1 MGRCAWAYRPS
12 ASQTTRGSGPL
23 ASDGLYSLARS
34 LAYSL
39 SESGSKRHLC
49 FVLRLHTARNTIPS
63 TSFSLHRPL
72 SSSSTSINPRSG
84 RRQAPVSQRGRTMA
98 SAEQPRSS
106 VPPPPSLVRLNSHS
120 HSHSNPNSHPN
131 SNTPLSHSSLPPLLP
146 SPISGYASLAD
157 GIKNSPRRMNT
168 DTALPLV
175 GSSSSSIGSG
185 AGEDRDV
192 NGGQQRR
199 TGASATP
206 GPAADNG
213 AADAN
218 ANGSGSGSGDAAGA
232 KPKKKKKKGW
242 KGWALVLED
251 EEGNVIE
258 VRDRGESPETEKRR
272 VEEDA
277 EKERAT
283 RAAAS
288 RGEL

>member
-1 MGRCAWAYRPS
+1 
-12 ASQTTRGSGPL
+12 
-23 ASDGLYSLARS
+23 
-34 LAYSL
+34 
-39 SESGSKRHLC
+39 
-49 FVLRLHTARNTIPS
+49 
-63 TSFSLHRPL
+63 
-72 SSSSTSINPRSG
+72 
-84 RRQAPVSQRGRTMA
+84 
-98 SAEQPRSS
+98 
-106 VPPPPSLVRLNSHS
+106 
-120 HSHSNPNSHPN
+120 
-131 SNTPLSHSSLPPLLP
+131 
-146 SPISGYASLAD
+146 
-157 GIKNSPRRMNT
+157 MNT